1 MSPPSLSSW
10 LKPSCVNMSA
20 TRPEKHMPS
29 LASWGIWEHLCKAA
43 TYIEI
48 CDFIEIQEPTGTS
61 EEVRS
66 VGIIMLFLNLEAV
79 LLLESKSEGF
89 LFANQ
94 LSVFVYSPWVFS
106 CREKLQDFCLPSIGT

>member
-1 MSPPSLSSW
+1 M
-10 LKPSCVNMSA
+10 
-20 TRPEKHMPS
+20 
-29 LASWGIWEHLCKAA
+29 
-43 TYIEI
+43 
-48 CDFIEIQEPTGTS
+48 
-61 EEVRS
+61 
-66 VGIIMLFLNLEAV
+66 GIIMLFLNLEAV